1 MMSLVFAGNVP
12 SIQQILLPALVP
24 VKLLS
29 LTFQTSTT
37 EG

>member
-1 MMSLVFAGNVP
+1 MSLVFAGIAP
-12 SIQQILLPALVP
+12 LIQQILLLALVP

-29 LTFQTSTT
+29 LAFQTSTT